1 MVNILQYDA
10 ESAVVKELGQTF
22 TLEYPDIHWYNTAEK
37 YIYFAYENKST
48 SFTNIGF
55 IDVSTNQ
62 RITVDNAHKLK
73 VTGIVHIGDLG
84 NQPIVLSSSMEGT
97 IKAWKIEGD
106 KMVLSS
112 EITEGIQSC
121 FKTNTNFEILYLNKE
136 YVAGSQVLTAGTS
149 DNRLL
154 LWIGN
159 ELKYQVLVFEE
170 PYVKCGV
177 YIEQSAVG
185 EIYKG

>member
-97 IKAWKIEGD
+97 IKAWKIEGAI
-106 KMVLSS
+106 KMRLTKVKVRSRALVKKISCLLERTTS
-112 EITEGIQSC
+112 E
-121 FKTNTNFEILYLNKE
+121 
-136 YVAGSQVLTAGTS
+136 
-149 DNRLL
+149 
-154 LWIGN
+154 
-159 ELKYQVLVFEE
+159 
-170 PYVKCGV
+170 
-177 YIEQSAVG
+177 AVDCRAT
-185 EIYKG
+185 I

>member
-1 MVNILQYDA
+1 
-10 ESAVVKELGQTF
+10 
-22 TLEYPDIHWYNTAEK
+22 
-37 YIYFAYENKST
+37 
-48 SFTNIGF
+48 
-55 IDVSTNQ
+55 
-62 RITVDNAHKLK
+62 
-73 VTGIVHIGDLG
+73 
-84 NQPIVLSSSMEGT
+84 MEGT

-112 EITEGIQSC
+112 EITEGIQNC

>member
-1 MVNILQYDA
+1 
-10 ESAVVKELGQTF
+10 
-22 TLEYPDIHWYNTAEK
+22 
-37 YIYFAYENKST
+37 
-48 SFTNIGF
+48 
-55 IDVSTNQ
+55 
-62 RITVDNAHKLK
+62 
-73 VTGIVHIGDLG
+73 
-84 NQPIVLSSSMEGT
+84 MEGT